1 MQHHCTVS
9 LTIQFVISQLN
20 YIMCP
25 SVLVNLYEE
34 YWHGVIKSHNFRVNL
49 SVVLLQSVPETNFA
63 YKLFIL
69 KHSL

>member
-1 MQHHCTVS
+1 
-9 LTIQFVISQLN
+9 
-20 YIMCP
+20 MCP

-34 YWHGVIKSHNFRVNL
+34 YWHGAIKNHNYRVNL

-63 YKLFIL
+63 SKLFIL